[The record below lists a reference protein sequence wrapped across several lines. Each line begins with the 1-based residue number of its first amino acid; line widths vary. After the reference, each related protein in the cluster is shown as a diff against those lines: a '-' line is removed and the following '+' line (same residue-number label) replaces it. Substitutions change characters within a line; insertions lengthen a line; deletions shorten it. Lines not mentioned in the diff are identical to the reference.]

1 MSISARVTRRPR
13 RTWPPVARLAAT
25 IIAPASLALLATAC
39 GGSPSSTSP
48 AGFSNAQ
55 ASPSSQALNFARC
68 MRSHGVQ
75 HWPDP
80 TSSGTFD
87 KSELTPQ
94 QLGVTTSQVRTA
106 GQACQHLLPYNG
118 GATQAEAQQL
128 MNSMRNFARCMRS
141 HGVSNWPDPVPDQH
155 LGGLPGFPRNMP
167 GINQNSPR
175 ITTDIDGCRHLIP
188 GASGLPPGG
197 YP

>member
-1 MSISARVTRRPR
+1 MSESARIPRRPR
-13 RTWPPVARLAAT
+13 RTWPPAAQVAAT
-25 IIAPASLALLATAC
+25 IIATAGLALLATAC

-48 AGFSNAQ
+48 AGSNAQ
-55 ASPSSQALNFARC
+55 ASPSSQALTLARC

-80 TSSGTFD
+80 TRSGTFD

-94 QLGVTTSQVRTA
+94 QLGVTSSQVRRA
-106 GQACQHLLPYNG
+106 GQACQHLLPDSG

-141 HGVSNWPDPVPDQH
+141 RGVSYWPDPVRDQH

>member
-1 MSISARVTRRPR
+1 MRRQPIIDQPR
-13 RTWPPVARLAAT
+13 RLLECASITELPGAQLRPLHALARRAALA
-25 IIAPASLALLATAC
+25 
-39 GGSPSSTSP
+39 
-48 AGFSNAQ
+48 
-55 ASPSSQALNFARC
+55 R
-68 MRSHGVQ
+68 
-75 HWPDP
+75 P